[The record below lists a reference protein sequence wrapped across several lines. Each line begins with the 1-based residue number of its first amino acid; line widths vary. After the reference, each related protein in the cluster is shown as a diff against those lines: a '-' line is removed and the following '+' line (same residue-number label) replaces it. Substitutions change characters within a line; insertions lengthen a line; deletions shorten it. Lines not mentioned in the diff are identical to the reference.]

1 MPVPRLFEAP
11 SDQRERW
18 IHVLACLV
26 GLSGP
31 ETRPALIAELAG
43 EDLPGVEDAQTR
55 ESHPLG
61 GAGVDILVRDRE
73 RRWAV
78 AVQATLGFAADAH
91 AGIAAAHAALAGQAE
106 RVIGVV
112 ITPDRKPSDAVLA
125 AQADGIDARHKS
137 WLRVRDWVQ
146 ERPERGAA
154 KGVDLALLREAEY
167 FLTPRVAELYRL
179 EELSPPLPSALRPT
193 LASVFFDLNDLS
205 PAPLIASGAAGA
217 SEARIAF
224 PRTGDPNAEILLD
237 NGAMAVRISDADVG
251 GGFVN
256 DGGAATLRVSEPAD
270 WVRNRSG
277 ALAVARR
284 LLPVGR

>member
-11 SDQRERW
+11 SDQRGRW
-18 IHVLACLV
+18 IHVVACLI

-31 ETRPALIAELAG
+31 ETRPALLAELTG

-61 GAGVDILVRDRE
+61 GAGVDVLVRDRD

-78 AVQATLGFAADAH
+78 AVQATLGFEADAH
-91 AGIAAAHAALAGQAE
+91 VGIMAAHTALADQAE

-112 ITPDRKPSDAVLA
+112 ITPDRKPSAAIAA
-125 AQADGIDARHKS
+125 AQADGADARHKS

-146 ERPERGAA
+146 ERPERGGST
-154 KGVDLALLREAEY
+154 GVDLALLREAEY

-179 EELSPPLPSALRPT
+179 EELMPGLPAALRPT
-193 LASVFFDLNDLS
+193 LAAVFFDLNDVS
-205 PAPLIASGAAGA
+205 PAPLITTGASGA

-224 PRTGDPNAEILLD
+224 PRAGDPVAEILIQGLALSLRLAD
-237 NGAMAVRISDADVG
+237 GDVG
-251 GGFVN
+251 GGFAA
-256 DGGAATLRVSEPAD
+256 DGGASTLAINAPLD
-270 WVRNRSG
+270 WVRGRSA

-284 LLPVGR
+284 LLPVPR